1 MSPMAATAA
10 VTSPRPEPAADRQV
24 VAELVARVRREPER
38 FPRLADLARASGY
51 GTTRLGD
58 LFRRHA
64 GCSPAS
70 FLRSTRVAVAARA
83 LAGSDRPVLEI
94 AFAAGFGSASAFHEA
109 FRQLTG
115 LTPTAYRAVARAGL
129 PLPPAALDPELH
141 AMSDDFSPLASR
153 LGTFRA
159 RFDAAGALAQLLLP
173 EDSPPAGGAAPR
185 SSRPSSRGGASR
197 RAPTGG
203 QRGPAEGEESL
214 VRQLDEY
221 AAARRR
227 EFDLPLALAG
237 TPFQLRVWEELRRI
251 PYGATISYGELARR
265 IGRPA
270 AVRAV
275 AQACGANP
283 VPVVVP
289 CHRVVGSD
297 GRLVGY
303 GGGLPWKR
311 FLLELEGGLEVS
323 GKARPGA

>member
-1 MSPMAATAA
+1 MPSLATPATTA
-10 VTSPRPEPAADRQV
+10 PRPEPAADRQL
-24 VAELVARVRREPER
+24 VAELVARVRRAPER

-70 FLRSTRVAVAARA
+70 FLRAARVAAAARA
-83 LAGSDRPVLEI
+83 LAGTDRPVLEI

-115 LTPTAYRAVARAGL
+115 LPPTAYRAAARAGQ
-129 PLPPAALDPELH
+129 PLPPAASLPEPP
-141 AMSDDFSPLASR
+141 AMSRDLAPIPSR
-153 LGTFRA
+153 LGQFRA
-159 RFDAAGALAQLLLP
+159 RFDADGGLAQLLLP
-173 EDSPPAGGAAPR
+173 EESPPANGGGALAPR
-185 SSRPSSRGGASR
+185 SLGRGGASR
-197 RAPTGG
+197 RAPAETGLPPG
-203 QRGPAEGEESL
+203 QGPL
-214 VRQLDEY
+214 VTQLDEY
-221 AAARRR
+221 AGGARRA
-227 EFDLPLALAG
+227 FDLPLALAG

-323 GKARPGA
+323 GRARPEA

>member
-1 MSPMAATAA
+1 MTAPD
-10 VTSPRPEPAADRQV
+10 PRADADRPGTAGDRQL
-24 VAELVARVRREPER
+24 VAELVARVRRDPER
-38 FPRLADLARASGY
+38 YARLADLARASGF

-70 FLRSTRVAVAARA
+70 FLRAARVAAAARA
-83 LAGSDRPVLEI
+83 LAESDRPVLEI

-109 FRQLTG
+109 FRLATG
-115 LTPTAYRAVARAGL
+115 TTPAAFRAAARAGARP
-129 PLPPAALDPELH
+129 PLAALFPEPP
-141 AMSDDFSPLASR
+141 AMSDAFAPLATR

-159 RFDAAGALAQLLLP
+159 RFDADGRLAALLLP
-173 EDSPPAGGAAPR
+173 ETSPPAGDGPPATAEV
-185 SSRPSSRGGASR
+185 PS
-197 RAPTGG
+197 P
-203 QRGPAEGEESL
+203 PPL
-214 VRQLDEY
+214 VRQLDEF
-221 AAARRR
+221 AARSRR

-237 TPFQLRVWEELRRI
+237 TAFQRRVWEELCRI

-289 CHRVVGSD
+289 CHRVVGAD

-311 FLLELEGGLEVS
+311 FLLALEGGLEVS
-323 GKARPGA
+323 GRARPGA